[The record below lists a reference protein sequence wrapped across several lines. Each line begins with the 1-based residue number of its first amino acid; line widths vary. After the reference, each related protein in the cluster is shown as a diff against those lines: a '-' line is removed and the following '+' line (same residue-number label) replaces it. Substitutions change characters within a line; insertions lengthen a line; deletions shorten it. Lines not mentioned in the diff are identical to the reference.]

1 MIHPL
6 FEGIILGLT
15 VSLSIGPALVALLQT
30 SIRHGVRMGI
40 YLALGI
46 FTSDLVVVL
55 GAYFG
60 ATQIITDQHNHIA
73 FGLIGGI
80 ILFIFGIVSLTRK
93 VELTEKV
100 EAVNEIRVK
109 KENFIRYYLKGFLL
123 NIANPFLWAFWLTSV
138 LAISST
144 YRGYRLA
151 ISLFFAGTLGT
162 VLTMD
167 ILKCILAN
175 KIRVTSNPF
184 VKLWVN
190 RIVGIIF
197 VLFGILVIINT
208 FWNIPSYLQ
217 Q

>member
-1 MIHPL
+1 LIHPL

-15 VSLSIGPALVALLQT
+15 VSLSLGPALVALLQT
-30 SIRHGVRMGI
+30 SIRHGVRKGI

-46 FTSDLVVVL
+46 FTSDMIVVV

-60 ATQIITDQHNHIA
+60 ATQIITDQHNHMA

-80 ILFIFGIVSLTRK
+80 ILLIFGTVSLTRK
-93 VELTEKV
+93 VDMTEKV
-100 EAVNEIRVK
+100 EAVNEIKVR
-109 KENFIRYYLKGFLL
+109 KENFIRYYIKGFFL

-138 LAISST
+138 VAISST
-144 YRGYRLA
+144 YQGHRLA

-167 ILKCILAN
+167 IVKCILAN
-175 KIRVTSNPF
+175 KIRITSNPS

-190 RIVGIIF
+190 RIVGVIF
-197 VLFGILVIINT
+197 ILFGIFVIINT
-208 FWNIPSYLQ
+208 FWNIPSYWQ